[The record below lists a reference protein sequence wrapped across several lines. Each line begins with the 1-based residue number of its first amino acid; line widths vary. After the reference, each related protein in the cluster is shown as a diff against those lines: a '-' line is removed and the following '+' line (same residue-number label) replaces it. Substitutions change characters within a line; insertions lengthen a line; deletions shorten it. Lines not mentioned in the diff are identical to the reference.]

1 LAQRGRGGLM
11 RLALLFPGQGAHTPG
26 FLSRL
31 PAHPAV
37 QATLAEAERVLG
49 AQSARLDS
57 AEALGSTAAVQLS
70 TVIAGVA
77 MARALAAEGYLADAV
92 AGLSVGAF
100 AAAVACGSLNF
111 PDALALVKL
120 RGAAMEQAVPA
131 GYGMTAI
138 LGISERD
145 ARALV
150 ARVSARA
157 PLYLAS
163 VNAPSEIV
171 VSGSEAALEAAAT
184 QAHAA
189 GAAARRLR
197 LTTPSHCPLMESVSE
212 RLRAAM
218 GSIALEAPR
227 AAYVSN
233 TRARTAREAREV
245 AEDLIENASRTV
257 RWHDSVTL
265 LYELGCRSF
274 VEIPPG
280 AVLSNLVRD
289 SFPEARAVALEE
301 VPLATAAALAA
312 TRVTDSPQ

>member
-1 LAQRGRGGLM
+1 M
-11 RLALLFPGQGAHTPG
+11 RLALLFPGQGTHTPG

-37 QATLAEAERVLG
+37 RATLAEAERVLG
-49 AQSARLDS
+49 AQAARLDS
-57 AEALGSTAAVQLS
+57 AEALGSTAAVQLT

-77 MARALAAEGYLADAV
+77 MARALAAEDCVADAV

-111 PDALALVKL
+111 ADALGLVQL
-120 RGAAMEQAVPA
+120 RGAAMEQAVPG

-150 ARVSARA
+150 ERVSARA

-163 VNAPSEIV
+163 VNAPSEVV
-171 VSGSEAALEAAAT
+171 VSGSEAALAAAAVE
-184 QAHAA
+184 AHAA
-189 GAAARRLR
+189 GARVRRLR
-197 LTTPSHCPLMESVSE
+197 LTTPSHSPLMAGVSE

-218 GSIALEAPR
+218 SGITLEAPR

-233 TRARTAREAREV
+233 TRARTARAAREV
-245 AEDLIENASRTV
+245 AEDLIENVSHTV

-274 VEIPPG
+274 VETPPG

-289 SFPEARAVALEE
+289 SFPDARAAALDE

-312 TRVTDSPQ
+312 RA